1 MKIGFIGSGDICRFH
16 IDALIYNGF
25 QIEAI
30 GTRNNSLRCKEL
42 AQKFKI
48 SDKYCIKGWEE
59 VLTKK
64 VDAYCVC
71 VEIAK
76 TPEILLSVLKMGKPV
91 FVEKPIAFHLNEIS
105 RIVRHPHANRIFV
118 GYNRRYYKTIN
129 VLKNKCKESISGGT
143 IFVNI
148 PDPIEGIK
156 QFLSNG
162 CHMVDSLRYIAG
174 EFKIKDKLVRFS
186 KNNDIS
192 SISALCK
199 NKKWDILFNAHSLIP
214 SNFSI
219 TVNIDDIVYELKPLE
234 KLSVYEGMQII
245 EPNSLEPIRRYIP
258 KIKSSIIENSQ
269 FKPGFNLM
277 YKSFFEFV
285 SNNQNNRVCDIKDAQ
300 ETLKMCWDLIGNENK
315 YKINF

>member
-30 GTRNNSLRCKEL
+30 GTRTNSLRCKEL

-71 VEIAK
+71 VDIAK

-91 FVEKPIAFHLNEIS
+91 LVEKPIAFHLNEIS
-105 RIVRHPHANRIFV
+105 RIVSNPNANMIFV

-129 VLKNKCKESISGGT
+129 FLKNKCKESISGGT

-174 EFKIKDKLVRFS
+174 EFEIKDKLVRYS
-186 KNNDIS
+186 KNSDIS

-199 NKKWDILFNAHSLIP
+199 NKKWSILFNAHSLIS

-219 TVNIDDIVYELKPLE
+219 TINTDNLVYELKPLE
-234 KLSVYEGMQII
+234 QLNIYEGMEVI
-245 EPNSLEPIRRYIP
+245 EPTPQEPIRRYIP
-258 KIKSSIIENSQ
+258 KIKSSIIEDSQ

-285 SNNQNNRVCDIKDAQ
+285 SNKGDNRLCDIEDAQ
-300 ETLKMCWDLIGNENK
+300 KTLKTCWNLIGHDFID
-315 YKINF
+315 KIIS